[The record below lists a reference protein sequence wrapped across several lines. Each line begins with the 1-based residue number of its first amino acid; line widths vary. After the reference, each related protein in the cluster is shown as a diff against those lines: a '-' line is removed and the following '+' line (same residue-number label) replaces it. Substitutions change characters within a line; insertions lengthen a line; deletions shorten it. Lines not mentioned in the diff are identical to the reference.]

1 MDEEKD
7 SNSNQLEESEIENIS
22 EKDEILKENIAYE
35 IEEPMKEAKSKKSK
49 ITIIIGAI
57 IGILILLFIIVNI
70 TVSKYDNLVY
80 PGVSIYEEDL
90 SKLNEVQLKEKL
102 LYIENSINSN
112 KIYIE
117 TNSKEYNLKIKDIV
131 SGYNTNRLNKDILN
145 YGKNENKI

>member
-102 LYIENSINSN
+102 LYIENSINS
-112 KIYIE
+112 
-117 TNSKEYNLKIKDIV
+117 
-131 SGYNTNRLNKDILN
+131 
-145 YGKNENKI
+145 